1 MGMPTA
7 AKLFSAIMFA
17 GVAYLAAY
25 LYALDLPGGR
35 PPGLLREIS
44 ALIGLICGW
53 WIMGSFASRSVGRV
67 EAMGTGIR
75 TAFTSALLVLI
86 MFAFVEMLS
95 RSMKGRYDS
104 PMDAT
109 LAVFDLM
116 LSLGQRMLTGEI
128 MGVLLLGGV
137 LGGAVAHWAG
147 RTWR

>member
-17 GVAYLAAY
+17 GVAYLSAH
-25 LYALDLPGGR
+25 LYALNLPGGR
-35 PPGLLREIS
+35 PPGWLREMS
-44 ALIGLICGW
+44 GLIGLICGW
-53 WIMGSFASRSVGRV
+53 WIMGSFASRPAGRI

-104 PMDAT
+104 PTEAV
-109 LAVFDLM
+109 LAVFDLI
-116 LSLGQRMLTGEI
+116 LNLGRNMMTGEI
-128 MGVLLLGGV
+128 LGVLILGGI